1 MDTDIMRV
9 ITATQVTPGGGCTV
23 GMVVR
28 AIPHS
33 CLAAV
38 ATPVAR
44 LDWPAPTWSVVP
56 GREYVVLREYVVPRG
71 YVVLR
76 DSFTRCRRC
85 SRVLCR
91 C

>member
-9 ITATQVTPGGGCTV
+9 ITATQVTPGDGCTV

-56 GREYVVLREYVVPRG
+56 GREENMW
-71 YVVLR
+71 
-76 DSFTRCRRC
+76 F
-85 SRVLCR
+85 
-91 C
+91 